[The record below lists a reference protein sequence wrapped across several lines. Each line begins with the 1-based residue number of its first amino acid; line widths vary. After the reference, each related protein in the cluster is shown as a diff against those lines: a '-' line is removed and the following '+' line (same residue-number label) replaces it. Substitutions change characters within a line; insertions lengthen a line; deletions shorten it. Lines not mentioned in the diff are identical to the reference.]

1 MAWSVAVA
9 CALLLEPIFI
19 YNNFSPGS
27 SFIVK
32 FFLMFFYLLFLHSFY

>member
-9 CALLLEPIFI
+9 CALPLEPIFI
-19 YNNFSPGS
+19 YNNFSSGS

-32 FFLMFFYLLFLHSFY
+32 FFLMFFLFIIFT